1 MKRIKKAIIFIMV
14 ISVPALLFLNVRQSF
29 KYERLKTEVDNY
41 ELEQKEWF
49 EENKRM
55 LSTYS
60 VFSSPARVQKIT
72 EENSDLDTADP
83 GQSIII
89 NIKTDKDANAEE

>member
-1 MKRIKKAIIFIMV
+1 MKGLPVKIVFFFMV
-14 ISVPALLFLNVRQSF
+14 LSVPILLFVNARQSF
-29 KYERLKTEVDNY
+29 LHERLKDEIDNN
-41 ELEQKEWF
+41 ELEQKEWL

-72 EENSDLDTADP
+72 EENSDLDTAGP

-89 NIKTDKDANAEE
+89 NIKSEKVESSE

>member
-1 MKRIKKAIIFIMV
+1 MIRMKKFLFFLVI
-14 ISVPALLFLNVRQSF
+14 ISVPLLLFMNARQSF
-29 KYERLKTEVDNY
+29 KYERLETEIDSY
-41 ELEQKEWF
+41 ELEQKEWL
-49 EENKRM
+49 EENKKM

-72 EENSDLDTADP
+72 EDNSDLHISAP

-89 NIKTDKDANAEE
+89 NIKPEMEGSSE

>member
-1 MKRIKKAIIFIMV
+1 MIRIRKI
-14 ISVPALLFLNVRQSF
+14 LLFFIVFTVPVLLFMNVRQGF
-29 KYERLKTEVDNY
+29 KYERLATEVDGF
-41 ELEQKEWF
+41 ELEQKEWL

-72 EENSDLDTADP
+72 EDNSELSTASP
-83 GQSIII
+83 GQSIIV
-89 NIKTDKDANAEE
+89 NIQSEKEGDVE

>member
-1 MKRIKKAIIFIMV
+1 MTGVKKVLFFLIV
-14 ISVPALLFLNVRQSF
+14 LSVPLFLFVNARQSF
-29 KYERLKTEVDNY
+29 KYERLSTEVERY
-41 ELEQKEWF
+41 ELEQKEWL

-72 EENSDLDTADP
+72 EDKSELSTSAP
-83 GQSIII
+83 GQSIIV
-89 NIKTDKDANAEE
+89 NIKNDAEGSVE

>member
-1 MKRIKKAIIFIMV
+1 MTGIKKILFFLIV
-14 ISVPALLFLNVRQSF
+14 LSVPVFLFMNVRQSY
-29 KYERLKTEVDNY
+29 KYERLSSEIERC
-41 ELEQKEWF
+41 ELEQKEWL

-72 EENSDLDTADP
+72 EEQSELSTSSP
-83 GQSIII
+83 GQSIIV
-89 NIKTDKDANAEE
+89 NIKTDSEESVE